1 MHQLSKTMNVK
12 FKFLTGDVDWS
23 VHGGT
28 WISQKFNN
36 GDADFWLVREILNWE
51 ERGESVADGKYT
63 VSLSTISPDTFGL
76 DSQNLAIRC
85 SFGDKTSWDELTE
98 ESRVEALYAYGCYIV
113 EESWNGNNYSL
124 LFKECQAFADSFVE
138 GCEILPP
145 VDFSKLPETILV
157 VISKNRYGHL
167 EGKPKSDRHLTAIA
181 ATNVHGNT
189 SFYIQEDFNVDAFIN
204 DYLPV
209 SKRKILDEG
218 WDVTIRMSTSSFVLY
233 LSESSDEY
241 IEYLQ
246 EKDTRSRPQS
256 LPSLFAEINGI
267 PIYHVHK
274 DGYGAGRETD
284 FWYSTAQVPE
294 DLHYECSFRV
304 DELDPK
310 CRVQPVGNEPPI
322 ESWNRFQ
329 EHCKRAIAQALRENK
344 LKLAPAPDAAVLGGS
359 QQPKSW
365 DVVLGGQA
373 NH

>member
-1 MHQLSKTMNVK
+1 MSVK
-12 FKFLTGDVDWS
+12 FKFLTGDVNWS
-23 VHGGT
+23 QYGGK
-28 WISQKFNN
+28 WISQKFSNCTT
-36 GDADFWLVREILNWE
+36 DFWLVREIINWE
-51 ERGESVADGKYT
+51 EQNQSTYDGKYT
-63 VSLSTISPDTFGL
+63 VTLSSVYPDNYNL
-76 DSQNLAIRC
+76 DSRASALRLC
-85 SFGDKTSWDELTE
+85 FGDNTDWNEISE
-98 ESRVEALYAYGCYIV
+98 EQRIEALHAYGGGIV
-113 EESWNGNNYSL
+113 EKRWHGNNFSL
-124 LFKECQAFADSFVE
+124 LFKECQTLANMLVE
-138 GCEILPP
+138 GCEIPPP

-209 SKRKILDEG
+209 SKRKTLDEG

-233 LSESSDEY
+233 LSEPSDEY

-246 EKDTRSRPQS
+246 EKDTRSHPQS
-256 LPSLFAEINGI
+256 LPSLFTEINGT

-274 DGYGAGRETD
+274 DGYGMGRELD
-284 FWYSTAQVPE
+284 FWYSTAQQPE
-294 DLHYECSFRV
+294 ELHEECRFRV
-304 DELDPK
+304 DELDPE
-310 CRVQPVGNEPPI
+310 CRVKPVGDEPPI

-329 EHCKRAIAQALRENK
+329 AHCKRAIAQALRENK

-365 DVVLGGQA
+365 DVVLGGQVA
-373 NH
+373 Q